1 MSSPELQIQLGGN
14 SAIATYP
21 PGATFEPRQ
30 LVNYEFVWV
39 IEGDV
44 EYQWEQNKVFA
55 PAGTIFLCRPPAIDF
70 FRWDQRRFTR
80 HAYFHFEITNTPE
93 DWPPQEEWPISR
105 LPQEG
110 DLLRPLF
117 SHLLHSGSQINE
129 GQSLLTAEL
138 LLTAFIT
145 GNISASDPLASSF
158 PDAVQDVMDFIRQT
172 LQHNP
177 AASFTL
183 SELAKKAYV
192 TPEHLCRLFQEYIEF
207 SPMQTVRLLRLEK
220 ALQLVAR
227 TNYPFRE
234 IAIRCGF
241 AQANHFS
248 RKFSQVYGASP
259 RQIRNATRQGAVLP
273 QSPLTQ
279 NRHL

>member
-1 MSSPELQIQLGGN
+1 MTFPLEIKLASFA
-14 SAIATYP
+14 AIATYP
-21 PGATFEPRQ
+21 PGATFGPRQ
-30 LVNYEFVWV
+30 LVNYEFVWI

-44 EYQWEQNKVFA
+44 EYQWNQHKIPA
-55 PAGTIFLCRPPAIDF
+55 PAGTILLCPPPATDF

-80 HAYFHFEITNTPE
+80 HAYFHFGVTNTP
-93 DWPPQEEWPISR
+93 DGWPPPEEWPVLR
-105 LPQEG
+105 LPHEG

-117 SHLLHSGSQINE
+117 SHLLHGGSQLNKE
-129 GQSLLTAEL
+129 QSLLTAEL

-145 GNISASDPLASSF
+145 GDSSASEPPASPF
-158 PDAVQDVMDFIRQT
+158 PDAVQNVMDFIHQT

-183 SELAKKAYV
+183 SQLAKKAFV

-207 SPMQTVRLLRLEK
+207 SPMQAVRLLRLEK

-227 TNYPFRE
+227 TNYPLKE

-248 RKFSQVYGASP
+248 RTFSQVYGATP
-259 RQIRNATRQGAVLP
+259 RQIRNAARQGVAMP
-273 QSPLTQ
+273 QSPLTK
-279 NRHL
+279 NKRL